1 MNDAPFSGENNEDKS
16 KIEELKNSL
25 YSRNAPDVRTGRHL
39 RLKPHNYQVQ
49 SDWEHPADEFGD
61 DVELNQTYKKPGMSF
76 FRKMLIASVVFF
88 LLCVSAGLYL
98 VLKGNDI
105 VSADNIALN
114 LAGPV
119 SVEGGV
125 PQAFTV
131 QVENKNSVALQVVD
145 VTVDFPSGTA
155 DPNNPTQQLKELQQT
170 LPDIAPGGV
179 GQQTINAVFFGETN
193 SQKTVNV
200 TVNYRVAGS
209 NATFSK
215 QEAFNILISSSPI
228 AVSVDSFTQIT
239 SGQAFEMDVTVSSN
253 SKDAINGLL
262 LQAVY
267 PFGYTFTSATPAPVD
282 TADSIWNIGTLAPGG
297 STTIHIKGNLQG
309 QNDASSTFTFNVGVP
324 ASDASTNISRQTIST
339 QYISTSQQIA
349 ITKPFV
355 SLGLS
360 FGNDN
365 GTGPYIGSFDK
376 PVTAEVSYFN
386 NTSDAVINGE
396 VDVNLSGNAFDPTSV
411 SPNQG
416 YYDSA
421 NNEIVW
427 NTVTNPELASIAAG
441 AGGTLSFSFTPRNL
455 STASNP
461 INDPGVQVSV
471 SAKANRISESNVPEE
486 VDSTVSRQ
494 VQVSSNIQLAGSI
507 VRSTGPFPNTGPIP
521 PQAQATTTY
530 TVIWTVYN
538 TTSTVDG
545 VTVTATLP
553 PYVGWVGQISPS
565 TANVTFDPVSGQI
578 TWNIG
583 NLQAQTGASAAGSAA
598 QQQVAFQIAVNPSI
612 TFVGQTPTTVGQATL
627 VARDDFTG
635 ASLQSTIPQMTTSF
649 STDPTFVDGNE
660 IVASPH

>member
-1 MNDAPFSGENNEDKS
+1 MNIGDFSGENKEEKS
-16 KIEELKNSL
+16 KIEEMNESL
-25 YSRNAPDVRTGRHL
+25 YSRNAPDVHAGHHL
-39 RLKPHNYQVQ
+39 RLKPQHFDIQ
-49 SDWEHPADEFGD
+49 SDWEHPADEFGE
-61 DVELNQTYKKPGMSF
+61 DVELNAKYKKPGMSF
-76 FRKMLIASVVFF
+76 FRKMLIVSFVFF
-88 LLCVSAGLYL
+88 ILCISAGAYL

-125 PQAFTV
+125 PQAFTIQV
-131 QVENKNSVALQVVD
+131 QNKNSIALQVVD

-155 DPNNPTQQLKELQQT
+155 DPSDPTQQLKQFQQT

-179 GQQTINAVFFGETN
+179 GQQAINAVFFGETN
-193 SQKTVNV
+193 SQKTINV

-215 QEAFNILISSSPI
+215 QEAFNILISSSPL
-228 AVSVDSFTQIT
+228 AVTVDSFTQIT
-239 SGQAFEMDVTVSSN
+239 SGQSFEMDVKVSSN
-253 SKDAINGLL
+253 SKENINNLL

-267 PFGYTFTSATPAPVD
+267 PFGYSFASATPAPVD
-282 TADSIWNIGTLAPGG
+282 TANSIWNIGSLAPGG
-297 STTIHIKGNLQG
+297 STIIHIKGTLQG
-309 QNDASSTFTFNVGVP
+309 QDSQSSNFTFNVGVP
-324 ASDASTNISRQTIST
+324 ASDASTNIARQTIST
-339 QYISTSQQIA
+339 QYISTNQQIA

-355 SLGLS
+355 SLGLN
-360 FGNDN
+360 FDNDN
-365 GTGPYIGSFDK
+365 GNGSYVGSFDK
-376 PVTAEVSYFN
+376 PVEAQVTYFN

-396 VDVNLSGNAFDPTSV
+396 IDVNLSGNALDPASV
-411 SPNQG
+411 DPQQG

-421 NNEIVW
+421 NNKIVW

-441 AGGTLSFSFTPRNL
+441 AGGNFSFSFTPRNK
-455 STASNP
+455 STSANP
-461 INDPGVQVSV
+461 INDPNIQVAV
-471 SAKANRISESNVPEE
+471 SAKANRISQNNVPQE
-486 VDSTVSRQ
+486 VDSTISRQ

-507 VRSTGPFPNTGPIP
+507 VRSTGPFANTGPIP

-545 VTVTATLP
+545 VTATLP

-565 TANVTFDPVSGQI
+565 TANIDYNPVNGQI

-583 NLQAQTGASAAGSAA
+583 NLQAQAGGTAT
-598 QQQVAFQIAVNPSI
+598 QQQVIFQIAVNPSI
-612 TFVGQTPTTVGQATL
+612 TSVGQTPNTIGQATL

-635 ASLQSTIPQMTTSF
+635 ASLQSSIPPMTTSF
-649 STDPTFVDGNE
+649 STDPTFVDGDQT
-660 IVASPH
+660 VAQ